1 MMPYDRSQKRRLV
14 DSCGHERC
22 YSCIGRND
30 GCSLCQQTGTI
41 VGDNSSILMETS
53 LSSSS
58 SQVIHS
64 GTQSEALQ
72 DGMHGRKMGKSSSN
86 ESRKKRP
93 RLVNNSLDSSVDFTS
108 SPDNTL
114 PRRRKE
120 VSRRNSHE
128 LQKSKSST
136 SVESQ
141 TALRSTH
148 ASLFSSRLSKL
159 STGHLY
165 SQILQPKFP
174 KPLYFEVPQSL
185 PAPLVGRQWLFN
197 EMRDHLSSHL
207 PTNRGV
213 ILAGGPGTGKTA
225 CILAMVERS
234 CFGSKKQSSMED
246 DLSLLS
252 SHIVAYHFCQA
263 DNAPTCLLPEFV
275 HSISAQMSQAPQLSP
290 YFQLL
295 QSDQAIQ
302 AMLSLA
308 SCNASPSK
316 AMVKGILEPLNTLS
330 STGKIP
336 ATMCIIVV
344 DGLCEA
350 EQHRPEHGHTLSSF
364 LAKHLSQFPSW
375 LKIVC
380 TVRSSLVQIAR
391 EMMFHQ
397 ISLDSTSTDE
407 RLNKDLTEYISS
419 RVKVTAESQ
428 SSNRIKKNTTQKLTK
443 YLISKACGS
452 FLYVKQVLDFI
463 EKGLLVVKAGSFR
476 VLPENL
482 SEFYQLAFNL
492 KFSSSESFSQ
502 VSDILSISLA
512 SLQPMNLQE
521 LFFIFSA
528 LSLKSDVGWNEF
540 NQRYQLL
547 SEFLVMRQDGSVMCF
562 HPTLRDWLLRRRD
575 GESTKFQCDIRK
587 GHEAIALSM
596 IRQPKN
602 LKPEKVLVLVHHIL
616 KSNIYK
622 NIGQE
627 LYFSHRDLQAYFVS
641 LATDD
646 ISLALGCTKNIF
658 SPISK
663 VSRLLL
669 LSGANPNHV
678 TDQMD
683 KCTLLGMYSYQGNTD
698 MVSLLLEYGADPNIA
713 DQKGVAPLALASSG
727 GHLDVV
733 MVLVQC
739 GAEITRVDNAGVCAL
754 VMAAQQGELHVL
766 EYLLAQDWGDQ
777 LGLEEAMQQALIAST
792 LGSRYEVMEM
802 LLDLPSTDINTADT
816 LTHLTPLCAAATVGN
831 MKSVKILMKRQ
842 AGIDTMDT
850 AHHQAPIHCAAK
862 EGHYDLVHYFLTE
875 GASNKQGDER
885 GRTPLMLA
893 AAGGHA
899 GVVDL
904 LVQHGAGLEDSDK
917 EGITPLTHAIIS
929 GHCDIAQCLLH
940 QGANVNAVDGSGRSP
955 LDIAVYQGH
964 EDMVEILLDNGAN
977 MEKPDM
983 RGIKPL
989 DRVIGFGN
997 AAVATIFL
1005 RKGAKLG
1012 PATWVMAEGKPEI
1025 QMILLNKLL
1034 EDGNTLYRKNKLLD
1048 AAHRYSY
1055 AIKRLPSD
1063 KSGWEET
1070 FTQLEI
1076 PLFLN
1081 LSRCE
1086 RRQGHHSNAASLAS
1100 QVVSS
1105 HPLCVEA
1112 FIARAKAL
1120 KAMGMMKEALV
1131 DYSAALEIV
1140 PNNRDIERSMRKLKE
1155 EMGSENQL
1163 LELPSMF
1170 ASCDSIRFIDDC
1182 STACSS
1188 NNI

>member
-1 MMPYDRSQKRRLV
+1 M
-14 DSCGHERC
+14 
-22 YSCIGRND
+22 
-30 GCSLCQQTGTI
+30 
-41 VGDNSSILMETS
+41 
-53 LSSSS
+53 
-58 SQVIHS
+58 
-64 GTQSEALQ
+64 
-72 DGMHGRKMGKSSSN
+72 MGKSSSN

-108 SPDNTL
+108 SPDSTL

-120 VSRRNSHE
+120 VFRRNSHE
-128 LQKSKSST
+128 LQKSKSAT

-185 PAPLVGRQWLFN
+185 PAPLAGRQWLFN

-225 CILAMVERS
+225 CILAMVEKS
-234 CFGSKKQSSMED
+234 CFGSGKKTSTED
-246 DLSLLS
+246 ALSLIS
-252 SHIVAYHFCQA
+252 QHVVAYHFCQA

-275 HSISAQMSQAPQLSP
+275 HNLSAQLSQAPQLAP
-290 YFQLL
+290 FFQLV

-302 AMLSLA
+302 AILSLA

-336 ATMCIIVV
+336 ATMCIIVL

-350 EQHRPEHGHTLSSF
+350 EQHRPEHGDTLASF
-364 LAKHLSQFPSW
+364 LSRHLHSVPSW

-407 RLNKDLTEYISS
+407 RLNKDLSEYIAT
-419 RVKVTAESQ
+419 RIRPTAESN
-428 SSNRIKKNTTQKLTK
+428 STHRFKKNPTQKLTK

-492 KFSSSESFSQ
+492 KFSSSESFNQ

-547 SEFLVMRQDGSVMCF
+547 SELLVMRQDGSVMCF

-646 ISLALGCTKNIF
+646 ISLALGCNKNIF

-739 GAEITRVDNAGVCAL
+739 GAEITRVNNAGVCAL
-754 VMAAQQGELHVL
+754 VMAAQQGELPVL
-766 EYLLAQDWGDQ
+766 EYLLAQDWHGDIFSQQ
-777 LGLEEAMQQALIAST
+777 LGLEEAIQQALIASI
-792 LGSRYEVMEM
+792 LGSR
-802 LLDLPSTDINTADT
+802 
-816 LTHLTPLCAAATVGN
+816 
-831 MKSVKILMKRQ
+831 
-842 AGIDTMDT
+842 
-850 AHHQAPIHCAAK
+850 
-862 EGHYDLVHYFLTE
+862 
-875 GASNKQGDER
+875 
-885 GRTPLMLA
+885 
-893 AAGGHA
+893 
-899 GVVDL
+899 
-904 LVQHGAGLEDSDK
+904 
-917 EGITPLTHAIIS
+917 
-929 GHCDIAQCLLH
+929 
-940 QGANVNAVDGSGRSP
+940 
-955 LDIAVYQGH
+955 H
-964 EDMVEILLDNGAN
+964 E
-977 MEKPDM
+977 
-983 RGIKPL
+983 
-989 DRVIGFGN
+989 
-997 AAVATIFL
+997 
-1005 RKGAKLG
+1005 
-1012 PATWVMAEGKPEI
+1012 
-1025 QMILLNKLL
+1025 
-1034 EDGNTLYRKNKLLD
+1034 
-1048 AAHRYSY
+1048 
-1055 AIKRLPSD
+1055 
-1063 KSGWEET
+1063 
-1070 FTQLEI
+1070 
-1076 PLFLN
+1076 
-1081 LSRCE
+1081 
-1086 RRQGHHSNAASLAS
+1086 
-1100 QVVSS
+1100 
-1105 HPLCVEA
+1105 
-1112 FIARAKAL
+1112 
-1120 KAMGMMKEALV
+1120 
-1131 DYSAALEIV
+1131 
-1140 PNNRDIERSMRKLKE
+1140 
-1155 EMGSENQL
+1155 
-1163 LELPSMF
+1163 
-1170 ASCDSIRFIDDC
+1170 
-1182 STACSS
+1182 
-1188 NNI
+1188 